1 VNKTKFLEL
10 VKNPDLIEEQDLDKL
25 DELISEHPY
34 SQIIH
39 ILKVKGYKVFNR
51 PDFDNSLHLAATYA
65 YDRNILKAILEGP
78 GLIIHDSAIES
89 VAVPEADDAA
99 IEEVSDFSWIHEAED
114 EDIFVEEITET
125 ESPENQDN
133 TIADPTEEEDKPQP
147 VPEQK
152 EQNEQVEQLEV
163 ENESTEAETEAIAE
177 ASAETEEETPPKP
190 GEDAGVTGEDATGP
204 LELEIEASSIHAELM
219 KNLSQ
224 LQESKKQ
231 YDQEPNQR
239 KGQENKEEQI
249 KIIDDYIK
257 NSPVLSKP
265 GLNAESEG
273 TSQDDLSEKSGKLS
287 GELITENLAR
297 IYLKQGKGK
306 DAEKI
311 YKKLIVKF
319 PQKKAYF
326 ADQIQ
331 KIKKK

>member
-10 VKNPDLIEEQDLDKL
+10 VKNPDLIEEQDLDRL

-39 ILKVKGYKVFNR
+39 ILKVKGHKVFNS
-51 PDFDNSLHLAATYA
+51 PDFDNSLHLAATYT

-89 VAVPEADDAA
+89 VAIPETDDPA
-99 IEEVSDFSWIHEAED
+99 IEETSDFAWIHEAD
-114 EDIFVEEITET
+114 DDIFVEE
-125 ESPENQDN
+125 
-133 TIADPTEEEDKPQP
+133 KPQP
-147 VPEQK
+147 VPEQ
-152 EQNEQVEQLEV
+152 EEQVEV
-163 ENESTEAETEAIAE
+163 E
-177 ASAETEEETPPKP
+177 ASSE
-190 GEDAGVTGEDATGP
+190 TGEEADAADA
-204 LELEIEASSIHAELM
+204 LDLEIEASSIHAELM

-224 LQESKKQ
+224 LQERKQQ
-231 YDQEPNQR
+231 YDQEPKQN
-239 KGQENKEEQI
+239 KGQENREEQI
-249 KIIDDYIK
+249 KIIDDFIK
-257 NSPVLSKP
+257 NSPLLSKP
-265 GLNAESEG
+265 NLNAESEG
-273 TSQDDLSEKSGKLS
+273 TSQDDFSEKSGKLS
-287 GELITENLAR
+287 GEFITEHLAR

-326 ADQIQ
+326 ADQIR